1 MKSSGQRATQA
12 ADTHAQMRC
21 CALRLLFERL
31 RNNACIYGLTSAA
44 PVRLH
49 QSRRCFTATF
59 QRDPLAAATAGSR
72 GWAAAWKSNSKC
84 TQARC
89 EFVAARVVQKKH
101 FKITTF
107 FLLYK
112 MTFFGFDVSLAS
124 SRSDVHGRMTQA
136 TCLTKLV
143 PAAARA
149 RVDAS
154 EPPFQS
160 QPPCMRN
167 FAHHPFWRTAAESCL
182 CARHAASFT

>member
-1 MKSSGQRATQA
+1 M
-12 ADTHAQMRC
+12 
-21 CALRLLFERL
+21 
-31 RNNACIYGLTSAA
+31 
-44 PVRLH
+44 RLH
-49 QSRRCFTATF
+49 QSRRCFTANF
-59 QRDPLAAATAGSR
+59 QREPLAAATAGSR

-84 TQARC
+84 TQAC

-124 SRSDVHGRMTQA
+124 SRSDVHGRPGRMTQA

-160 QPPCMRN
+160 QPPCMRIFATIHFGALQPIHASARVTLHHSHRCASKPQILN
-167 FAHHPFWRTAAESCL
+167 FFPILRLRSGRL
-182 CARHAASFT
+182 LRAS